1 MNFKKKSIAIA
12 LILIFLFS
20 TLPMSFA
27 SDDVEYSIPQ
37 AIIDLT
43 VQDNGLLHV
52 QESINYHFDS
62 SANGIYRDIP
72 LKEGQEIKNL
82 NITTNGAYNS
92 YEIIK
97 ENGKER
103 LKIYLYS
110 DVAKTQKIS
119 SGDNIKVNIEYDF
132 TNVIKTYKDTGEL
145 QYKLW
150 GDEWNV
156 DVGQVTANIHFPSK
170 EGIQYWINPANQV
183 TSESWN
189 NNNNT
194 LTVKSNGISSG
205 NYLELRSTIPLSE
218 FNNPS
223 YAKHIDSNGLE
234 EIKKLQSDYENKV
247 NQANIG
253 FQIVGILLIL
263 SILIPIYVYVKYG
276 REPKIS
282 YDGIYEREP
291 PTKDSPALVNS
302 ICGVSS
308 NNIGEPDMKGFQAT
322 IMDLINRKILSL
334 STTEETIPH
343 TNKIDRSVHLKIN
356 TEELNKLTTD
366 EIDVINTLKQF
377 QTADNLISLDL
388 MNNDLGNRDS
398 ALRFQENYK
407 KWQKDFKNNY
417 IPNEEVKKYFISKGS
432 TYMKIYGVIILI
444 LSGIFI
450 GLTISSVAES
460 SGFGMIT
467 GIFTAIIGLVC
478 ILLPATIGGRWTE
491 FGKEYYEKWKN
502 FKKYLKDFSLIKENP
517 PESIVIWNEYLVYAT
532 ALGVAKEVYKAMEMT
547 VYKNGVYDDNDLFYF
562 HTYGGFYMMNSAL
575 NTGITTAMADSND
588 GIGDIGGGSGGGG
601 GGAF

>member
-1 MNFKKKSIAIA
+1 MNFKKKSIAIV

-27 SDDVEYSIPQ
+27 SDDIEYSIPQ
-37 AIIDLT
+37 AIMDLT
-43 VQDNGLLHV
+43 IQNNGLLHV
-52 QESINYHFDS
+52 KESIDYNFDS
-62 SANGIYRDIP
+62 SANGVYRDIP
-72 LKEGQEIKNL
+72 LKQGQEIKNL
-82 NITTNGAYNS
+82 NITTEGAYNS

-97 ENGKER
+97 EDGKER

-110 DVAKTQKIS
+110 DAAKTQSIS
-119 SGDNIKVNIEYDF
+119 SGDKIKINITYDF

-150 GDEWNV
+150 GEEWDV

-183 TSESWN
+183 TSESWT
-189 NNNNT
+189 NNT
-194 LTVKSNGISSG
+194 LTVQSEGISSG
-205 NYLELRSTIPLSE
+205 NYLELRSIIPLSE

-234 EIKKLQSDYENKV
+234 EIKKLQSDYENKI

-263 SILIPIYVYVKYG
+263 SILIPALVYVKYG
-276 REPKIS
+276 REAKIS

-308 NNIGEPDMKGFQAT
+308 NDIGEPDMKGFQAT

-334 STTEETIPH
+334 NTKEETIPH
-343 TNKIDRSVHLKIN
+343 TNKINKSINLKIN
-356 TEELNKLTTD
+356 TEKLNELKTD
-366 EIDVINTLKQF
+366 EMDVINTLKQF
-377 QTADNLISLDL
+377 QTEDNSISLDL
-388 MNNDLGNRDS
+388 MNNDLGNKDS
-398 ALRFQENYK
+398 AIKFQENYK
-407 KWQKDFKNNY
+407 KWQNDFKNTY
-417 IPNEEVKKYFISKGS
+417 MPDEELKKYFISKGAR
-432 TYMKIYGVIILI
+432 YMKTYGIIILI
-444 LSGIFI
+444 LSALFVY
-450 GLTISSVAES
+450 LTLGSIAES
-460 SGFGMIT
+460 AGFGIIA
-467 GIFTAIIGLVC
+467 GIFTGIIGLIC
-478 ILLPATIGGRWTE
+478 ILLPAKVGGRWTE

-502 FKKYLKDFSLIKENP
+502 FKKYLKDFSLMKENP

-547 VYKNGVYDDNDLFYF
+547 VYKDGIYDDNDLFYF